1 MQNPPPGPQT
11 SIGLA
16 PNVAAALS
24 YIWIVGLILFF
35 IEKDNK
41 FVRFNA
47 MQSVLYGVT
56 WMIVMIVLAILS
68 VILGLIFGVAAGAAG
83 GSAGGAISLIF
94 SLISMIIWLIIP
106 LIYLGGLIW
115 GAIKGFQHVV
125 FKFPIIG
132 NMAEKFAGGSN

>member
-1 MQNPPPGPQT
+1 MQNPPPGQQT

-16 PNVAAALS
+16 PNIAAALS

-35 IEKDNK
+35 IEKENK
-41 FVRFNA
+41 FVRFHA

-56 WMIVMIVLAILS
+56 WFVVMIVLAILS
-68 VILGLIFGVAAGAAG
+68 MIIAIIFGVAASAAG
-83 GSAGGAISLIF
+83 DAGGIISLLV
-94 SLISMIIWLIIP
+94 SLISFLIWLIIP
-106 LIYLGGLIW
+106 LVYIGGLIW
-115 GAIKGFQHVV
+115 GAVKGFQHVA